1 MSFPV
6 QRKFEDFN
14 FNQRSLL
21 YNAPSKLYLCTQ
33 WIDMSLYG
41 PILEM
46 HQPGRSILMAVRY
59 ACVCTWP
66 GGGTPLLQTAA
77 LMP

>member
-1 MSFPV
+1 
-6 QRKFEDFN
+6 
-14 FNQRSLL
+14 
-21 YNAPSKLYLCTQ
+21 
-33 WIDMSLYG
+33 MSLYG